1 MKKCFKCSLEKTLD
15 EFYKHKQM
23 PDGHLNK
30 CKSCTKNDVKYREN
44 ILRQNIEYVKKER
57 ERARE
62 KYYRLNYIEKKVSKE
77 CKCNSIKNYKNKYP
91 EKYIAKYLSQRV
103 RKENMKNH
111 LHHWSYNK
119 EHALDVI
126 ELSIKEHNFLHRHM
140 IYDAERFMYRRC
152 DNNQLLDTKES
163 HLEYFNYLLKTQPF

>member
-1 MKKCFKCSLEKTLD
+1 MTNNQFTKRYRNIKNRNTTKTKNTHRNTRRN
-15 EFYKHKQM
+15 KHK
-23 PDGHLNK
+23 N
-30 CKSCTKNDVKYREN
+30 TKN
-44 ILRQNIEYVKKER
+44 
-57 ERARE
+57 
-62 KYYRLNYIEKKVSKE
+62 
-77 CKCNSIKNYKNKYP
+77 
-91 EKYIAKYLSQRV
+91 LSQRV